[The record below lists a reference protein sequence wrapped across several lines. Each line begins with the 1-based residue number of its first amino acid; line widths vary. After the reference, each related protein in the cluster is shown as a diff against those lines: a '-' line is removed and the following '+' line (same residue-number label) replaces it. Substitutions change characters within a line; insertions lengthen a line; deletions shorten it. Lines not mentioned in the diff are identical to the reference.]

1 MALLHWFTVL
11 PWSFDLA
18 SISMVLKHRRGLKK
32 QLKTYV
38 ITNLTLIVIW
48 AMSGQG
54 DFWPAWSIVF
64 WGLALAYQAW
74 SFEHPDQPISDQDI
88 EREMNRMQS

>member
-1 MALLHWFTVL
+1 MSPENLRDEAL
-11 PWSFDLA
+11 A
-18 SISMVLKHRRGLKK
+18 RLKHRKGLKK

-64 WGLALAYQAW
+64 WGLALGVIRPGPLIILRKRSATKTL
-74 SFEHPDQPISDQDI
+74 
-88 EREMNRMQS
+88 NVK

>member
-1 MALLHWFTVL
+1 MSPENLRDEAL
-11 PWSFDLA
+11 A
-18 SISMVLKHRRGLKK
+18 RLKHRKGLKK

-64 WGLALAYQAW
+64 WGLALVIRPGPLIILRKRSATKTL
-74 SFEHPDQPISDQDI
+74 
-88 EREMNRMQS
+88 NVK

>member
-1 MALLHWFTVL
+1 MSTDQLRDAAL
-11 PWSFDLA
+11 A
-18 SISMVLKHRRGLKK
+18 RLKHRKGLKK

-48 AMSGQG
+48 ALSGQG
-54 DFWPAWSIVF
+54 DFWPVWPIAF
-64 WGLALAYQAW
+64 WGLALVYQAW

>member
-1 MALLHWFTVL
+1 MSTEKLRDAAL
-11 PWSFDLA
+11 A
-18 SISMVLKHRRGLKK
+18 RLKHRKGLKK

-54 DFWPAWSIVF
+54 DFWPVWPIVF

-74 SFEHPDQPISDQDI
+74 SFEHLINRSATKTLSVKI
-88 EREMNRMQS
+88 NRMQS

>member
-1 MALLHWFTVL
+1 MSSEQLRDAAL
-11 PWSFDLA
+11 A
-18 SISMVLKHRRGLKK
+18 RLKHRKGLKK

-48 AMSGQG
+48 ALPGQG
-54 DFWPAWSIVF
+54 DFRPVWPIAF
-64 WGLALAYQAW
+64 WGLALLYQEW
-74 SFEHPDQPISDQDI
+74 SFQHPDQPISDQDI

>member
-1 MALLHWFTVL
+1 MSPEKLRDEAL
-11 PWSFDLA
+11 A
-18 SISMVLKHRRGLKK
+18 RLKHRKGLKK

-64 WGLALAYQAW
+64 CGLALGYQAW
-74 SFEHPDQPISDQDI
+74 SFDHPEKAISDQDI